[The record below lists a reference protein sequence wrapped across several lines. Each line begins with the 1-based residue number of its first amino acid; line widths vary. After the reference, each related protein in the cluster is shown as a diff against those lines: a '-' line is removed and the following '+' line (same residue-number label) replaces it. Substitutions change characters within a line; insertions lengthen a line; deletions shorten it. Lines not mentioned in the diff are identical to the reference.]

1 MLNFS
6 TLTGR
11 VLRLVLRDP
20 RALGGP
26 IKAAVM
32 MEMDERN
39 KKVLQAV
46 IDSYIST
53 AAPVGSNVLVKR
65 YDFNVSSATL
75 RNIMAELEEMG
86 YLTHPHTSAG
96 RVPTDKG
103 YRYYIDGLIS
113 VKSDTDDIKDQ
124 LQQAPPLHGGDI
136 QELMEEASQ
145 LLAKLSRY
153 AGVVIAPAEPEGKYK
168 HIEFIRLHG
177 RQALIIFVTGSGTV
191 QNKLIQLDEEI
202 PQHDLN
208 HFSSYLDEE
217 LEHRSL
223 TDIRQRLVEK
233 LREEKLVFKQLM
245 EETYRASR
253 EIQERDS
260 EKVYIG
266 GAIQI
271 LENPEFAD
279 VEKMRTLFKAFE
291 DKYKLLKLLE
301 RSVTAGGIKVFIGSE
316 NPYFEMQGCSL
327 VVSSYQAGSDVV
339 GTLGVIGPTR
349 MPYKQVIQV
358 VDYTAKLVSRLLD
371 ERFEKGSER

>member
-1 MLNFS
+1 
-6 TLTGR
+6 
-11 VLRLVLRDP
+11 
-20 RALGGP
+20 
-26 IKAAVM
+26 M
-32 MEMDERN
+32 MELDERN

-53 AAPVGSNVLVKR
+53 GAPIGSNVLIKR
-65 YDFNVSSATL
+65 YDFSVSSATL

-96 RVPTDKG
+96 RIPTERG

-113 VKSDTDDIKDQ
+113 VRRDTDDIKDQ
-124 LQQAPPLHGGDI
+124 LQQAPPLHGGDLH
-136 QELMEEASQ
+136 ELMEEASQ
-145 LLAKLSRY
+145 FLAKLSRY

-177 RQALIIFVTGSGTV
+177 REVLIIFVTSGGTV

-202 PQHDLN
+202 LQHDLN
-208 HFSSYLDEE
+208 SFGTYLDEE
-217 LEHRSL
+217 LEHWSL
-223 TDIRQRLVEK
+223 TEVRRRLVEK
-233 LREEKLVFKQLM
+233 LREEKMVFKRLM
-245 EETYRASR
+245 EETYQASR

-266 GAIQI
+266 GAFQV
-271 LENPEFAD
+271 LESPEFAN

-327 VVSSYQAGSDVV
+327 VVSSYNAGSDVV

-349 MPYKQVIQV
+349 MQYQQVIQV

>member
-1 MLNFS
+1 
-6 TLTGR
+6 
-11 VLRLVLRDP
+11 
-20 RALGGP
+20 
-26 IKAAVM
+26 M
-32 MEMDERN
+32 MELDERN

-53 AAPVGSNVLVKR
+53 GAPIGSNVLIKR

-86 YLTHPHTSAG
+86 FLTHPHTSAG
-96 RVPTDKG
+96 RIPTERG

-113 VKSDTDDIKDQ
+113 VRRDTDDIKDQ
-124 LQQAPPLHGGDI
+124 LQQAPPLHGGDLH
-136 QELMEEASQ
+136 ELMEEASQ
-145 LLAKLSRY
+145 FLAKLSHY
-153 AGVVIAPAEPEGKYK
+153 AGVVIAPAESEGKYK

-177 RQALIIFVTGSGTV
+177 REVLIIFVTSGGTV

-202 PQHDLN
+202 LQHDLN
-208 HFSSYLDEE
+208 YFSTYLEEE
-217 LEHRSL
+217 LEHWSL
-223 TDIRQRLVEK
+223 TEVRRRLVEK
-233 LREEKLVFKQLM
+233 LREEKMVFKRLM
-245 EETYRASR
+245 EETYQASR

-266 GAIQI
+266 GAFQV
-271 LENPEFAD
+271 LESPEFAN

-327 VVSSYQAGSDVV
+327 VVSSYKAGSDVV

-349 MPYKQVIQV
+349 MQYQQVIQV